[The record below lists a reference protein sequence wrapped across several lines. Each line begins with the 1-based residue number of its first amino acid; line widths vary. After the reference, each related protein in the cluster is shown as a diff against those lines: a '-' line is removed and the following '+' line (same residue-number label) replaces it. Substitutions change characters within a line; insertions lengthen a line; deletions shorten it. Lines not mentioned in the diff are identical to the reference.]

1 MDSIQTTPVRSRHQ
15 HIATPH
21 RPAIRGPPT
30 IKSSTPI
37 QQHQKQSSSSSSQEQ
52 QQQQTN
58 DNDGETMV
66 WDESIPKHTRHTLVF
81 RMLKRTHEMFIS
93 DMNLLPPFDPEMLN
107 FRHNIKAR
115 DQYGPLLLNT
125 NSTGKDDKKMND
137 KHSQSKALVLK
148 NGNENRISNHGNSP
162 IEELKSKL
170 PAPINRQSQVAV
182 VTTNDN
188 NDSNDKHTKSGQVVL
203 ASGLTIAPRKP
214 VQMPKPEWHAPW
226 KLYRVISGHTG
237 WIRCIAVEPGNEWFA
252 TGSNDRI
259 IKIWDL
265 ASGTLKLSLTGH
277 ISPVRGLE
285 VSPRQPYLFSCGED
299 KMVKCWDLE
308 YNKVVRHYHGH
319 LSGVYCLSLHPT
331 LDILVTGGRDSV
343 ARVWDMRT
351 KAQIH
356 SLGGHSN
363 TVASVFCQATDPQV
377 VTGSHDSTIRLWDIV
392 AGKTMAT
399 LTNHKKSVRALVA
412 HPRLNTFCSGSI
424 NSLKQWTLPE
434 GRFIQNL
441 NGHDSMINALAV
453 NDDNVLVSGG
463 DNGSMFF
470 WDWRTGYNFQRLQS
484 KAQPGSIDS
493 ECGIFALHFD
503 QSSSRLITGEADKTI
518 KIYKEDEMANEQ
530 THPIKWEPELLKR
543 KRF

>member
-21 RPAIRGPPT
+21 RPAIRGPST
-30 IKSSTPI
+30 STPTP
-37 QQHQKQSSSSSSQEQ
+37 QQQKRSSQEQ
-52 QQQQTN
+52 TNDNEEELDETIPKHTRHTLVFRMLKQQTN
-58 DNDGETMV
+58 DNEEERILDET
-66 WDESIPKHTRHTLVF
+66 IPKHTRHTLVF

-93 DMNLLPPFDPEMLN
+93 DMNMLPPFDQEMLN
-107 FRHNIKAR
+107 FRYNVKAR
-115 DQYGPLLLNT
+115 DQYGPILSLFPNSLLR
-125 NSTGKDDKKMND
+125 KDDNNEKKMNNN
-137 KHSQSKALVLK
+137 KNSISKALVLK
-148 NGNENRISNHGNSP
+148 DQNVTNSGMNP
-162 IEELKSKL
+162 IDELKSKL
-170 PAPINRQSQVAV
+170 PAPINQSQVAIA
-182 VTTNDN
+182 TTNN
-188 NDSNDKHTKSGQVVL
+188 GDKITIDATKSGQVVL

-237 WIRCIAVEPGNEWFA
+237 WVRCIAVEPGNEWFA
-252 TGSNDRI
+252 TGANDRI

-319 LSGVYCLSLHPT
+319 LSGVYCLALHPT

-363 TVASVFCQATDPQV
+363 TVASVFCQPTDPQ
-377 VTGSHDSTIRLWDIV
+377 
-392 AGKTMAT
+392 
-399 LTNHKKSVRALVA
+399 
-412 HPRLNTFCSGSI
+412 
-424 NSLKQWTLPE
+424 
-434 GRFIQNL
+434 
-441 NGHDSMINALAV
+441 
-453 NDDNVLVSGG
+453 
-463 DNGSMFF
+463 
-470 WDWRTGYNFQRLQS
+470 
-484 KAQPGSIDS
+484 
-493 ECGIFALHFD
+493 
-503 QSSSRLITGEADKTI
+503 
-518 KIYKEDEMANEQ
+518 
-530 THPIKWEPELLKR
+530 
-543 KRF
+543 

>member
-1 MDSIQTTPVRSRHQ
+1 MDSIQTTPVRTRHQ
-15 HIATPH
+15 HVATPH
-21 RPAIRGPPT
+21 RPSIRGPST
-30 IKSSTPI
+30 STPL
-37 QQHQKQSSSSSSQEQ
+37 QTKQSSSSQEQ
-52 QQQQTN
+52 IANQQQTN
-58 DNDGETMV
+58 DNDEEQMLDET
-66 WDESIPKHTRHTLVF
+66 IPKHTRHTLVF

-93 DMNLLPPFDPEMLN
+93 DMNILPPFDQDMLS

-115 DQYGPLLLNT
+115 DQYGPILSLLP
-125 NSTGKDDKKMND
+125 NSLIRKDNDNKKMNS
-137 KHSQSKALVLK
+137 KNSISKALVLK
-148 NGNENRISNHGNSP
+148 DQNVTNPGINP
-162 IEELKSKL
+162 IDELKSKL
-170 PAPINRQSQVAV
+170 PAPSNQSQVAIV
-182 VTTNDN
+182 STNN
-188 NDSNDKHTKSGQVVL
+188 NKGDKNPVDATKSGQVVL

-237 WIRCIAVEPGNEWFA
+237 WVRCIAVEPGNEWFA

-319 LSGVYCLSLHPT
+319 LSGVYCLALHPT

-412 HPRLNTFCSGSI
+412 HPHLNTFCSGSI

-441 NGHDSMINALAV
+441 NGHDSMINALGV
-453 NDDNVLVSGG
+453 NDDSVLVSGG

-493 ECGIFALHFD
+493 ECGIFAIDFD
-503 QSSSRLITGEADKTI
+503 KSSTRLITGEADKTI
-518 KIYKEDEMANEQ
+518 KIYKEDEMATED